1 MARYRRVG
9 GPRDHSARGGSRFS
23 KSRLIV
29 GAVIALIALG
39 SYFLGTQENPFTGEE
54 ERVAL
59 SVEQEVA
66 LGLASKPQMIQQMGG
81 AHEASS
87 PKARFLADI
96 GQRLLDAGGVN
107 AVLREKEI
115 PWEFSFTLLENDD
128 TVNAFALP
136 GGPVFMTEAL
146 FDRLENEAQVAG
158 ILGHEIGH
166 VIERHG
172 AERMAKNQ
180 LQQQLAGA
188 VAVGTGDVS
197 AGQIANYVGNFINM
211 SYGRDQEL
219 ESDSYGLQFLVD
231 AGYDPREMVNVMAIL
246 KQASG
251 GGSGPEFMQTHP
263 LPQSRIDAI
272 KAWIEERF
280 PDGVPGEF
288 SKGQALR
295 G

>member
-9 GPRDHSARGGSRFS
+9 TQRHYLARGESGFS
-23 KSRLIV
+23 KGRLIL

-39 SYFLGTQENPFTGEE
+39 SYFFATQENPYTGEQ
-54 ERVAL
+54 ERVAI

-66 LGLASKPQMIQQMGG
+66 LGLASKPLMIQQMGG
-81 AHEASS
+81 AKEGSS
-87 PKARFLADI
+87 PKAQFLSDI
-96 GQRLLDAGGVN
+96 GKRLLDEGGVT
-107 AVLREKEI
+107 AALREKAI

-136 GGPVFMTEAL
+136 GGPIFITEAL

-166 VIERHG
+166 VIERHS
-172 AERMAKNQ
+172 AERMAKDQ

-197 AGQIANYVGNFINM
+197 AGQLANYVGNFINM

-219 ESDSYGLQFLVD
+219 ESDSYALQFLVD
-231 AGYDPREMVNVMAIL
+231 AGYDPREMLNVMEIL

-280 PDGVPGEF
+280 PDGVSGNF
-288 SKGQALR
+288 SKGQDLR
-295 G
+295 